1 MNFKIK
7 LILFS
12 LVVILATKTTLANSL
27 DSTGIKKEGG
37 KTYVVYKVEPNQ
49 TLYSLVKKYGSSV
62 AAVKLANP
70 DLSESVKVGQL
81 IKIPY
86 TKPIAVASGTTTPKK
101 VIAPTSNTKNE
112 VINMATH
119 VVDGQQTLY
128 SIATQYKITMVELRK
143 WNNLKTDGLSKGQ
156 VLIVSEKEYLKNNP
170 NAAKI
175 DQPKTIEVFDENDLP
190 ITRTT
195 DPNKT
200 QQGYKRIVET
210 GISELIDVEDKSG
223 KLLALHKTA
232 PIGTLVNV
240 KNISNGHFTWVK
252 VIGKLPESSGNTIL
266 KLSPK
271 AYQKLSTDSK
281 KIRTEIFYLLP

>member
-1 MNFKIK
+1 MNFNIK
-7 LILFS
+7 SFFLIL
-12 LVVILATKTTLANSL
+12 VVLLATKKLTANTL

-37 KTYVVYKVEPNQ
+37 KTYVIYKVEPNQ

-70 DLSESVKVGQL
+70 EISESVKIGQI

-86 TKPIAVASGTTTPKK
+86 TKPIATSPVVAVKKTVTPSPK
-101 VIAPTSNTKNE
+101 VET
-112 VINMATH
+112 VNMATH
-119 VVDGQQTLY
+119 VVDDQQTLF
-128 SIATQYKITMVELRK
+128 SIATQYKVTMVDLRK

-156 VLIVSEKEYLKNNP
+156 TLIVSEKEYLKNNA
-170 NAAKI
+170 NTKTDA
-175 DQPKTIEVFDENDLP
+175 PKTIEVFDENDLP

-210 GISELIDVEDKSG
+210 GVAELIDVEDKSG

-232 PIGTLVNV
+232 PIGTLINV

-252 VIGKLPESSGNTIL
+252 VIGKLPEPSGNTIL

-271 AYQKLSTDSK
+271 AYQKLSNEDK